1 MLLDK
6 KIIDFYQSQGVVL
19 LKNVISKKWIKIL
32 NEGIKN
38 LKGIGK

>member
-19 LKNVISKKWIKIL
+19 LKNVLSNNWIIKLKK
-32 NEGIKN
+32 GIK
-38 LKGIGK
+38 KKF